1 MKWRLIL
8 TAFFV
13 LLVLIFIKNTD
24 TFEYIEGFGWA
35 SKLADKAKSA
45 ASKASSVASSAA
57 SKASSVASSAA
68 SKASSVAATVKP
80 YASNIATKA
89 APYATTAVDKLA
101 SATNKINS
109 NKVLSSSIKGVAKGL
124 KTAENLGLLRRY

>member
-13 LLVLIFIKNTD
+13 LLVLIFIKNTEGFQD
-24 TFEYIEGFGWA
+24 TEGFHNTEGFGWA
-35 SKLADKAKSA
+35 SSLADKAKSA
-45 ASKASSVASSAA
+45 ASSAA

-89 APYATTAVDKLA
+89 APYGSAAVTTLV
-101 SATNKINS
+101 SVSNKVNS
-109 NKVLSSSIKGVAKGL
+109 NKALSSGLTGVAKGL
-124 KTAENLGLLRRY
+124 NTAEKYGLLRR

>member
-13 LLVLIFIKNTD
+13 LLVLIFIKNTEGFQD
-24 TFEYIEGFGWA
+24 TEGFHNTEGFGWA
-35 SKLADKAKSA
+35 SSLADKAK
-45 ASKASSVASSAA
+45 SAA

-89 APYATTAVDKLA
+89 APYGSAAVTTLV
-101 SATNKINS
+101 SVSNKVNS
-109 NKVLSSSIKGVAKGL
+109 NKALSSGLTGVAKGL
-124 KTAENLGLLRRY
+124 NTAEKYGLLRR

>member
-8 TAFFV
+8 TASIV

-24 TFEYIEGFGWA
+24 GLQYTEGFGWA
-35 SKLADKAKSA
+35 SKLADKAK
-45 ASKASSVASSAA
+45 SAA

-89 APYATTAVDKLA
+89 APYATTALDKLA

-109 NKVLSSSIKGVAKGL
+109 NKVLSSSITGVAKGL